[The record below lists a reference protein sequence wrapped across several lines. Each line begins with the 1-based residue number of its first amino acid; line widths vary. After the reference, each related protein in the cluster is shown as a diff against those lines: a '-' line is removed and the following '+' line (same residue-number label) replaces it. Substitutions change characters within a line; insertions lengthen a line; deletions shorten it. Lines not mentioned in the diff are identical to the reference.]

1 MRLRSP
7 ARASLDLGDRVEAS
21 SSAALTLQGV
31 KMMKLTDGAVHVE
44 DAQGAFSYGMKLP
57 WDINDPK
64 LPQDL
69 KQVDPFQEWNDGYA
83 RFVFSAE
90 DKNAQRHLSGW
101 AMRNTNNHNCAILK
115 KSCLGVV
122 ACGRACTMPDGRKV
136 HLRPA
141 ICDKARQKQQK
152 KLCPNCGSPL
162 DLVPCRGHS
171 GYPVTNFWRHEGR
184 FIFFQ
189 AKGSHDHPRPE
200 SKTEAEARRSSS
212 KRRLGLA
219 GGCVQRSKRGTAP
232 EVSPG
237 SWRSVASGAPAD
249 WNSPCPGRPCCRL
262 PAHTQ
267 VVWYSNI
274 NGYNPMPSMSSVG
287 MEARQALDPRIGS
300 VWSSKQP
307 PLIPQPRCEPSVGV
321 GSGFHVP
328 RMPNERFYFPAPA
341 CSYELAIPN
350 YLSHA
355 SPYPAALLGDHR
367 DYKPEQSLVKA
378 GDAYPHAYDGARF
391 AMGHFGQDGVHEH
404 VAQPPKEMRH
414 QSYKQPKSNGKSEY
428 GDKYEGGDAAAVNSS
443 SGGGSGR
450 SLSYRDTSRHRDV
463 GCAAASSGD
472 TPALQTIITTTTKVS
487 YQAAFKANAVKC
499 AEAPFEQKAVESG
512 SNPAAGAHASG
523 YSDRILPTDNPYLLA
538 NKYAGP
544 YQQVYSSPRKV
555 VSAEAGEEYG
565 PLNGAYNDRLCLNLH
580 SCRYD
585 NLGC

>member
-1 MRLRSP
+1 
-7 ARASLDLGDRVEAS
+7 
-21 SSAALTLQGV
+21 
-31 KMMKLTDGAVHVE
+31 MMKLTDGAVHVE

-232 EVSPG
+232 EV
-237 SWRSVASGAPAD
+237 
-249 WNSPCPGRPCCRL
+249 
-262 PAHTQ
+262 
-267 VVWYSNI
+267 VWYSNI
-274 NGYNPMPSMSSVG
+274 NGYNPMPSMSSLG

-350 YLSHA
+350 YLSHT

-443 SGGGSGR
+443 GGGSGR
-450 SLSYRDTSRHRDV
+450 ALSYRDTSRHRDV

-499 AEAPFEQKAVESG
+499 AEAPFEQRAVESG
-512 SNPAAGAHASG
+512 SYPAAGAHASG

-565 PLNGAYNDRLCLNLH
+565 PLSGAYNDRLCLNLH